1 MLNILCHGRYIAGSS
16 LLHRT
21 DPRTKIALT
30 LLFITAVFWVDSYPG
45 LILMLLFSIVIA
57 WQIGRPL
64 ENSLKGLKPIIFLAI
79 LTATAHLLF
88 DGGAGFAESGLLSHL
103 SRDGAGRAVKMI
115 VRLIVLVSGSSL
127 LTCTTTPLA
136 LTDGLRWL
144 LQPLGRIGLPV
155 AEIATMMSLALR
167 FIPVIAEET
176 ERLIKADPLFRDRNL
191 AQKAKMMVPLLLP
204 LFSQVVRRG
213 EALATAM
220 DARCFGACQNR
231 TRMQPLRFSA
241 ADLTSSGILLFFL
254 VSLSLF

>member
-1 MLNILCHGRYIAGSS
+1 MLNTLCHGRYIAGSS

-21 DPRTKIALT
+21 DPRTKIILT
-30 LLFITAVFWVDSYPG
+30 LLFITAVFLLKSYTS
-45 LILMLLFSIVIA
+45 LLLMLLFSFVIA
-57 WQIGRPL
+57 RQAGRPL
-64 ENSLKGLKPIIFLAI
+64 ENSFKGLKPIIFLAI
-79 LTATAHLLF
+79 FTASAHLLF
-88 DGGAGFAESGLLSHL
+88 DGGGGFAESGLLSHL
-103 SRDGAGRAVKMI
+103 SRDGAGRAARMTL
-115 VRLIVLVSGSSL
+115 RLMVLVSGSSL

-155 AEIATMMSLALR
+155 TEIATMMSLALR

-176 ERLIKADPLFRDRNL
+176 ERLIKADPLFSDSNL

-213 EALATAM
+213 EALSTAM

-231 TRMQPLRFSA
+231 TRMEPLRFSA
-241 ADLTSSGILLFFL
+241 ADLTSSGVLLIFLVLLLLF
-254 VSLSLF
+254 

>member
-1 MLNILCHGRYIAGSS
+1 MLNTLCYGRYIDGRS

-30 LLFITAVFWVDSYPG
+30 LLFISAVFIAQSYTN
-45 LILMLLFSIVIA
+45 LLLMLLFSFLIA
-57 WQIGRPL
+57 WQSGRPL
-64 ENSLKGLKPIIFLAI
+64 ANSLKGLKPIIFLAI
-79 LTATAHLLF
+79 FTASAHLLF
-88 DGGAGFAESGLLSHL
+88 GGGGGFAESGLLSHL

-115 VRLIVLVSGSSL
+115 LRLTVLVSGSSL

-144 LQPLGRIGLPV
+144 LNPLRRIGLPV
-155 AEIATMMSLALR
+155 SEIATMMSLSLR

-176 ERLIKADPLFRDRNL
+176 ERLIKADPCFHGKNL
-191 AQKAKMMVPLLLP
+191 AQKAKSIAPLLLP

-231 TRMQPLRFSA
+231 TRMEPLRFSA
-241 ADLTSSGILLFFL
+241 ADLSSSGVMLLFL
-254 VSLSLF
+254 VSLSFF